1 MLQVTEKDI
10 AEMVRTIVDEVAP
23 ERVILFGSRA
33 AGTGGMDSDVDFLVV
48 ESEPFHSGRSR
59 RHESARIWK
68 SLSRFDIP
76 IDILLFSNDEVEEWR
91 HSLNHIVSR
100 ALREGRTVYE
110 RS

>member
-1 MLQVTEKDI
+1 MLQVTDKIISD
-10 AEMVRTIVDEVAP
+10 MVQAIVDEVSP

-33 AGTGGMDSDVDFLVV
+33 SNTGETDSDVDFLVV

-68 SLSRFDIP
+68 SLSRFDVP